1 MRKLLT
7 IAAAAAC
14 TAVLAGPAAAQTFT
28 VVSAAPEGL
37 PSYTEPNAPG
47 AIALPFSLSRPPAHP
62 AVLSYD
68 ELLDLW
74 QRAGAAYGVP
84 WPVLGAINKIES
96 AFGRNMGPSSAG
108 ALGWMQFIPSSWER
122 WGMDGDGDGLAD
134 PWDPEDAVYAA
145 ARYLAAAG
153 AHDDL
158 ARAIYAYNHAQWYVD
173 DVLELAELLAGDD
186 ALSGLGAVAT
196 SPSDLFR
203 LDELKA
209 ALVDARK
216 RVTRAKRALPAAKE
230 KIQELEWLLLE
241 LEQQAGDPSLTDK
254 AFRRLEARIVEVAAG
269 EEAARAELEQRH
281 VELEYAVTALDELRS
296 QAAAATALS
305 DPAAS
310 YLGAPQ
316 AVGGYV
322 FPVGGGPGVVS
333 VAPDHHDY
341 PAPDNAAP
349 GGTPGYAPPNA
360 VVTEAYANEDDG
372 GKCGIGFKLALE
384 SGAAYVY
391 CHLAYL
397 EPDIVPGT
405 ALAAG
410 TPVGLVGSTG
420 NSTGP
425 HLHLAFDPAVLY
437 PQEEPWFAGFAGSAF
452 TWQDAPTPTPAAA
465 PKPPKRVFRVVDQLE
480 SSFSQPLVTFGAP
493 VITFTR

>member
-153 AHDDL
+153 AHDDI
-158 ARAIYAYNHAQWYVD
+158 ARAIFAYNHAQWYVD
-173 DVLELAELLAGDD
+173 EVLSLASQLDSGALDLSAGLGPGVDYRLAALQDQLSAARKQVSRAQRHIPGDERKLDRLAQRKLELTRRAGD
-186 ALSGLGAVAT
+186 AT
-196 SPSDLFR
+196 ISTSAF
-203 LDELKA
+203 
-209 ALVDARK
+209 
-216 RVTRAKRALPAAKE
+216 AK
-230 KIQELEWLLLE
+230 
-241 LEQQAGDPSLTDK
+241 
-254 AFRRLEARIVEVAAG
+254 LEARITRIEAEEARTNERLEERHAALEAAVAAVG
-269 EEAARAELEQRH
+269 GLEDQ
-281 VELEYAVTALDELRS
+281 L
-296 QAAAATALS
+296 AAAALADPVTATAGS
-305 DPAAS
+305 PE
-310 YLGAPQ
+310 
-316 AVGGYV
+316 AVAGYV
-322 FPVGGGPGVVS
+322 FPVGGGPQVVS
-333 VAPDHHDY
+333 VGHSHHDY
-341 PAPDNAAP
+341 PAADIAAP
-349 GGTPGYAPPNA
+349 EGSPLFALADSFVLDTYDVGN
-360 VVTEAYANEDDG
+360 
-372 GKCGIGFKLALE
+372 CGIGFRIELQD
-384 SGAAYVY
+384 GTQYTY
-391 CHLAYL
+391 CHLSFR
-397 EPDIVPGT
+397 E
-405 ALAAG
+405 
-410 TPVGLVGSTG
+410 
-420 NSTGP
+420 
-425 HLHLAFDPAVLY
+425 PAVH
-437 PQEEPWFAGFAGSAF
+437 
-452 TWQDAPTPTPAAA
+452 T
-465 PKPPKRVFRVVDQLE
+465 
-480 SSFSQPLVTFGAP
+480 
-493 VITFTR
+493 

>member
-122 WGMDGDGDGLAD
+122 WGMDGDGDGIAD

-158 ARAIYAYNHAQWYVD
+158 SRAIFAYNHAQWYVD
-173 DVLELAELLAGDD
+173 DVLRLAAVFRKSDSGFADFPFPTASADVLA
-186 ALSGLGAVAT
+186 
-196 SPSDLFR
+196 
-203 LDELKA
+203 A
-209 ALVDARK
+209 AD
-216 RVTRAKRALPAAKE
+216 
-230 KIQELEWLLLE
+230 
-241 LEQQAGDPSLTDK
+241 
-254 AFRRLEARIVEVAAG
+254 LEARLA
-269 EEAARAELEQRH
+269 AARRRVTKARQAIPAAERKLEKLAVRRLALERRAGNLRLSDAKFAELERSIASLEH
-281 VELEYAVTALDELRS
+281 EENRSERRIERAGLELNDAVA
-296 QAAAATALS
+296 
-305 DPAAS
+305 
-310 YLGAPQ
+310 
-316 AVGGYV
+316 AVG
-322 FPVGGGPGVVS
+322 PHRPQ
-333 VAPDHHDY
+333 
-341 PAPDNAAP
+341 
-349 GGTPGYAPPNA
+349 GGT
-360 VVTEAYANEDDG
+360 
-372 GKCGIGFKLALE
+372 
-384 SGAAYVY
+384 GARQPQETA
-391 CHLAYL
+391 
-397 EPDIVPGT
+397 VPG
-405 ALAAG
+405 AG
-410 TPVGLVGSTG
+410 EG
-420 NSTGP
+420 
-425 HLHLAFDPAVLY
+425 
-437 PQEEPWFAGFAGSAF
+437 
-452 TWQDAPTPTPAAA
+452 
-465 PKPPKRVFRVVDQLE
+465 
-480 SSFSQPLVTFGAP
+480 
-493 VITFTR
+493 

>member
-173 DVLELAELLAGDD
+173 EVLELAAAFGGEL
-186 ALSGLGAVAT
+186 
-196 SPSDLFR
+196 
-203 LDELKA
+203 
-209 ALVDARK
+209 
-216 RVTRAKRALPAAKE
+216 
-230 KIQELEWLLLE
+230 
-241 LEQQAGDPSLTDK
+241 
-254 AFRRLEARIVEVAAG
+254 
-269 EEAARAELEQRH
+269 
-281 VELEYAVTALDELRS
+281 
-296 QAAAATALS
+296 
-305 DPAAS
+305 
-310 YLGAPQ
+310 
-316 AVGGYV
+316 
-322 FPVGGGPGVVS
+322 
-333 VAPDHHDY
+333 VAP
-341 PAPDNAAP
+341 
-349 GGTPGYAPPNA
+349 
-360 VVTEAYANEDDG
+360 
-372 GKCGIGFKLALE
+372 
-384 SGAAYVY
+384 
-391 CHLAYL
+391 
-397 EPDIVPGT
+397 PGT
-405 ALAAG
+405 AA
-410 TPVGLVGSTG
+410 PV
-420 NSTGP
+420 
-425 HLHLAFDPAVLY
+425 PA
-437 PQEEPWFAGFAGSAF
+437 P
-452 TWQDAPTPTPAAA
+452 APT
-465 PKPPKRVFRVVDQLE
+465 VFV
-480 SSFSQPLVTFGAP
+480 A
-493 VITFTR
+493 